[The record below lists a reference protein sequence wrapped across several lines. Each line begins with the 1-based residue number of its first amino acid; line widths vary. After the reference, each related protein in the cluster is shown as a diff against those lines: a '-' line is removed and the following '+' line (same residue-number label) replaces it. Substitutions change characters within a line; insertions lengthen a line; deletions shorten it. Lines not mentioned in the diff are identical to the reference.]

1 LLVVNQVLNS
11 LIVIKLDE
19 VYLNFKKL
27 IMSRSL
33 TGIEEKISKI
43 ETDTT
48 EFFQE
53 FQHFYRQYLKLL
65 SYCIEQ
71 QLILAAHHIC
81 TEIYP
86 DAFLRLTFNQRQR
99 LQDRL
104 RKLGREFEAD
114 LFVFLKNQAELLI
127 EPEESGKSEELGE
140 SEESGE
146 NYSSEMT
153 EAEGSESQPKTVPI
167 NTANPDELLHWSRS
181 VEYGVRETLEKISK
195 EANAL
200 LRGAAILSNVIPAK
214 VLEMAVE
221 AEENGIGMNRSG
233 HPNILNL
240 LIEATAVSELDNDDE
255 NDDDDDDDE
264 MPNPSSITKI
274 TAIHLRLAE
283 IEFGDPN
290 LSHARKQLRD
300 FLERL
305 GKLRKQYRQLKREYL
320 TVEAKNAWRSSWSEN

>member
-1 LLVVNQVLNS
+1 
-11 LIVIKLDE
+11 
-19 VYLNFKKL
+19 
-27 IMSRSL
+27 MSRSL

-48 EFFQE
+48 EFFKE

-114 LFVFLKNQAELLI
+114 LLVFLKNQAELLI
-127 EPEESGKSEELGE
+127 EPQE
-140 SEESGE
+140 SEEHL
-146 NYSSEMT
+146 SSEMT
-153 EAEGSESQPKTVPI
+153 EIEESENQPKTVPL

-195 EANAL
+195 EANSL
-200 LRGAAILSNVIPAK
+200 LRGAAILSNAIPAK

-221 AEENGIGMNRSG
+221 AEESGIGMNRSG
-233 HPNILNL
+233 QPNILNL
-240 LIEATAVSELDNDDE
+240 LIEATPVSELDNDDE

-300 FLERL
+300 FLEKL
-305 GKLRKQYRQLKREYL
+305 GKLRKQYRQLKQEYL
-320 TVEAKNAWRSSWSEN
+320 TIEAKNAWRSSWSEN

>member
-1 LLVVNQVLNS
+1 MLVVNQVLNS

-33 TGIEEKISKI
+33 TGIEEKITKI

-127 EPEESGKSEELGE
+127 EPEESA
-140 SEESGE
+140 E
-146 NYSSEMT
+146 NLSSEMT
-153 EAEGSESQPKTVPI
+153 ETEENESPPKTVPL
-167 NTANPDELLHWSRS
+167 NTANPDELLHWSRG

-195 EANAL
+195 EANSL
-200 LRGAAILSNVIPAK
+200 LRGAAILSNAIPAK

-240 LIEATAVSELDNDDE
+240 LIEATAVSELNNDDE
-255 NDDDDDDDE
+255 NDDDDDDDDE

-305 GKLRKQYRQLKREYL
+305 GKLRKHYRQLKREYL

>member
-1 LLVVNQVLNS
+1 
-11 LIVIKLDE
+11 
-19 VYLNFKKL
+19 
-27 IMSRSL
+27 MSRSL
-33 TGIEEKISKI
+33 TGIEEKITKI

-127 EPEESGKSEELGE
+127 EPEESA
-140 SEESGE
+140 E
-146 NYSSEMT
+146 NLSSEMT
-153 EAEGSESQPKTVPI
+153 ETEENESPPKTVPL
-167 NTANPDELLHWSRS
+167 NTANPDELLHWSRG

-200 LRGAAILSNVIPAK
+200 LRGAAILSNAIPAK

-240 LIEATAVSELDNDDE
+240 LIEATAVSELNNDDE
-255 NDDDDDDDE
+255 NDDDDDDDDE

-305 GKLRKQYRQLKREYL
+305 GKLRKHYRQLKREYL

>member
-1 LLVVNQVLNS
+1 
-11 LIVIKLDE
+11 
-19 VYLNFKKL
+19 
-27 IMSRSL
+27 MSRSL
-33 TGIEEKISKI
+33 TGIEEKITKI

-48 EFFQE
+48 EFFKE

-127 EPEESGKSEELGE
+127 EPEESA
-140 SEESGE
+140 E
-146 NYSSEMT
+146 NLSSEMT
-153 EAEGSESQPKTVPI
+153 ETEENESPPKTVPL
-167 NTANPDELLHWSRS
+167 NTANPDELLHWSRG

-195 EANAL
+195 EANSL
-200 LRGAAILSNVIPAK
+200 LRGAAILSNAIPAK

-221 AEENGIGMNRSG
+221 AEESGIGMNRSG

-240 LIEATAVSELDNDDE
+240 LIEATAVSELNNDDE
-255 NDDDDDDDE
+255 NDDDDDDDDE

-290 LSHARKQLRD
+290 LSHSRKQLRD

-305 GKLRKQYRQLKREYL
+305 GKLRKHYRQLKREYL

>member
-1 LLVVNQVLNS
+1 
-11 LIVIKLDE
+11 
-19 VYLNFKKL
+19 
-27 IMSRSL
+27 MSRSL
-33 TGIEEKISKI
+33 TGIEEKITKI

-114 LFVFLKNQAELLI
+114 LLVFLKNQAELLI
-127 EPEESGKSEELGE
+127 EPEESEE
-140 SEESGE
+140 SEE
-146 NYSSEMT
+146 NLSSEMT
-153 EAEGSESQPKTVPI
+153 EAEGIESKPKTVPI

-195 EANAL
+195 EANSL
-200 LRGAAILSNVIPAK
+200 LRGAAILSNAIPAK

-221 AEENGIGMNRSG
+221 AEESGIGMNRSG
-233 HPNILNL
+233 QPNILNL
-240 LIEATAVSELDNDDE
+240 LIEATAVSELNNDDDE

-300 FLERL
+300 FLEKL

-320 TVEAKNAWRSSWSEN
+320 TVEAKNAWRGSWSEN

>member
-1 LLVVNQVLNS
+1 MLVVNQVLNS

-127 EPEESGKSEELGE
+127 EPEESA
-140 SEESGE
+140 E
-146 NYSSEMT
+146 NPTSEMT
-153 EAEGSESQPKTVPI
+153 EAEESESQPKAVPL

-195 EANAL
+195 EANSL
-200 LRGAAILSNVIPAK
+200 LRGAAILSNAIPAK

-221 AEENGIGMNRSG
+221 AEESGIGMNRSG
-233 HPNILNL
+233 QPNILNL

-255 NDDDDDDDE
+255 NDDDDDE

-300 FLERL
+300 FLEKL
-305 GKLRKQYRQLKREYL
+305 GKLRKQYRQLKQEYL

>member
-1 LLVVNQVLNS
+1 MLVVNQVLNS

-114 LFVFLKNQAELLI
+114 LLVFLKNQAELLI
-127 EPEESGKSEELGE
+127 EPEESA
-140 SEESGE
+140 E
-146 NYSSEMT
+146 NPTSEMT
-153 EAEGSESQPKTVPI
+153 ETEESESSPKTVPL

-195 EANAL
+195 EANSL
-200 LRGAAILSNVIPAK
+200 LRGAAILSNAIPAK

-221 AEENGIGMNRSG
+221 AEESGIGMNRSG
-233 HPNILNL
+233 QPNILNL
-240 LIEATAVSELDNDDE
+240 LIEATAVSELNNDDE
-255 NDDDDDDDE
+255 NDDDDDDDDE

-300 FLERL
+300 FLEKL

>member
-1 LLVVNQVLNS
+1 
-11 LIVIKLDE
+11 
-19 VYLNFKKL
+19 
-27 IMSRSL
+27 MSRSL
-33 TGIEEKISKI
+33 TGIEEKITKI

-127 EPEESGKSEELGE
+127 EPEESA
-140 SEESGE
+140 E
-146 NYSSEMT
+146 NLSSEMT
-153 EAEGSESQPKTVPI
+153 ETEENESPPKTVPL
-167 NTANPDELLHWSRS
+167 NTANPDELLHWSRG

-195 EANAL
+195 EANSL
-200 LRGAAILSNVIPAK
+200 LRGAAILSNAIPAK
-214 VLEMAVE
+214 VIEMALE

-240 LIEATAVSELDNDDE
+240 LIEATAVSELKNDHE
-255 NDDDDDDDE
+255 NGDDDDGDDDDE
-264 MPNPSSITKI
+264 MPNHSSITKI

-290 LSHARKQLRD
+290 LSHARKQLRN

>member
-1 LLVVNQVLNS
+1 
-11 LIVIKLDE
+11 
-19 VYLNFKKL
+19 
-27 IMSRSL
+27 MSRSL
-33 TGIEEKISKI
+33 TGIEEKITKI

-127 EPEESGKSEELGE
+127 EPEESA
-140 SEESGE
+140 E
-146 NYSSEMT
+146 NLSSEMT
-153 EAEGSESQPKTVPI
+153 ETEENESPPKTVPL
-167 NTANPDELLHWSRS
+167 NTANPDELLHWSRG

-195 EANAL
+195 EANSL
-200 LRGAAILSNVIPAK
+200 LRGAAILSNAIPAK

-221 AEENGIGMNRSG
+221 AEESGMGMNRSG

-300 FLERL
+300 FLEKL
-305 GKLRKQYRQLKREYL
+305 GKLRKQYRQLKQEYL

>member
-33 TGIEEKISKI
+33 TGIEEKITKI
-43 ETDTT
+43 ETDTI

-127 EPEESGKSEELGE
+127 EPEESA
-140 SEESGE
+140 E
-146 NYSSEMT
+146 NLSSEMT
-153 EAEGSESQPKTVPI
+153 ETEENESPPKTVPL
-167 NTANPDELLHWSRS
+167 NTANPDELLHWSRG

-195 EANAL
+195 EANSL
-200 LRGAAILSNVIPAK
+200 LRGAAILSNAIPAK

-240 LIEATAVSELDNDDE
+240 LIEATAVSELNNDDE
-255 NDDDDDDDE
+255 NDDDDDDDDE

-305 GKLRKQYRQLKREYL
+305 GKLRKHYRQLKREYL

>member
-1 LLVVNQVLNS
+1 LNS

-33 TGIEEKISKI
+33 TGIEEKITKI

-127 EPEESGKSEELGE
+127 EPEESA
-140 SEESGE
+140 E
-146 NYSSEMT
+146 NLSSEMT
-153 EAEGSESQPKTVPI
+153 ETEESESPPKTVPL
-167 NTANPDELLHWSRS
+167 NTANPDELLHWSRG

-240 LIEATAVSELDNDDE
+240 LIEATAVSELNNDDE
-255 NDDDDDDDE
+255 NDDDDDDDDE

-305 GKLRKQYRQLKREYL
+305 GKLRKHYRQLKREYL

>member
-1 LLVVNQVLNS
+1 
-11 LIVIKLDE
+11 
-19 VYLNFKKL
+19 
-27 IMSRSL
+27 MSRSL

-127 EPEESGKSEELGE
+127 EPEELA
-140 SEESGE
+140 E
-146 NYSSEMT
+146 NPPSEMT
-153 EAEGSESQPKTVPI
+153 ETEESESQPKPVPL

-195 EANAL
+195 EANSL

-240 LIEATAVSELDNDDE
+240 LIEATAVSELNNDDDE
-255 NDDDDDDDE
+255 NDDDDDDDDDDE

-290 LSHARKQLRD
+290 LNHARKQLRD
-300 FLERL
+300 FLEKL

>member
-1 LLVVNQVLNS
+1 MEFIFNL
-11 LIVIKLDE
+11 
-19 VYLNFKKL
+19 KKL

-33 TGIEEKISKI
+33 TGIEEKITKI

-65 SYCIEQ
+65 SYSIEQ

-104 RKLGREFEAD
+104 RKLGREFETD
-114 LFVFLKNQAELLI
+114 LLAFLKNQAELLI
-127 EPEESGKSEELGE
+127 EPEESA
-140 SEESGE
+140 E
-146 NYSSEMT
+146 NLSSEMT
-153 EAEGSESQPKTVPI
+153 ETEENESSPKTDPV
-167 NTANPDELLHWSRS
+167 NTANPDELLHWSRG

-195 EANAL
+195 EANSL
-200 LRGAAILSNVIPAK
+200 LRGAAILSNAIPAK

-221 AEENGIGMNRSG
+221 AEESGIGMNRSG
-233 HPNILNL
+233 QPNILNL
-240 LIEATAVSELDNDDE
+240 LIEATAVSELNNDEE

-305 GKLRKQYRQLKREYL
+305 GKLRKHYRQLKREYL

>member
-1 LLVVNQVLNS
+1 
-11 LIVIKLDE
+11 
-19 VYLNFKKL
+19 
-27 IMSRSL
+27 MSRSL
-33 TGIEEKISKI
+33 TGIEEKITKI

-104 RKLGREFEAD
+104 RKLGREFEVD

-127 EPEESGKSEELGE
+127 EPEELA
-140 SEESGE
+140 E
-146 NYSSEMT
+146 NPPSEMT
-153 EAEGSESQPKTVPI
+153 ETEESESQPKTVPL

-195 EANAL
+195 EANSL
-200 LRGAAILSNVIPAK
+200 LRGAAILSNAIPAK

-221 AEENGIGMNRSG
+221 AEESGIGMNRSG

-240 LIEATAVSELDNDDE
+240 LIEATAVSELN

-300 FLERL
+300 FLEKL
-305 GKLRKQYRQLKREYL
+305 GTLRKQYRQLKREYL

>member
-1 LLVVNQVLNS
+1 
-11 LIVIKLDE
+11 
-19 VYLNFKKL
+19 
-27 IMSRSL
+27 MSRSL
-33 TGIEEKISKI
+33 TGIEEKITKI

-127 EPEESGKSEELGE
+127 EPEESA
-140 SEESGE
+140 E
-146 NYSSEMT
+146 NLSSEMT
-153 EAEGSESQPKTVPI
+153 ETEENESPPKTVPL
-167 NTANPDELLHWSRS
+167 NTANPDELLHWSRG

-195 EANAL
+195 EANSL

-240 LIEATAVSELDNDDE
+240 LIEATAVSELNNDDE
-255 NDDDDDDDE
+255 NDDDDDDDDE

-305 GKLRKQYRQLKREYL
+305 GKLRKHYRQLKREYL

>member
-1 LLVVNQVLNS
+1 
-11 LIVIKLDE
+11 
-19 VYLNFKKL
+19 
-27 IMSRSL
+27 MSRSL
-33 TGIEEKISKI
+33 TGIEEKITKI

-127 EPEESGKSEELGE
+127 EPEESA
-140 SEESGE
+140 E
-146 NYSSEMT
+146 NLSSEMT
-153 EAEGSESQPKTVPI
+153 ETEENESPPKTVPL
-167 NTANPDELLHWSRS
+167 NTANPDELLHWSRG

-195 EANAL
+195 EANSL
-200 LRGAAILSNVIPAK
+200 LRGAAILSNAIPAK

-240 LIEATAVSELDNDDE
+240 LIEATAVSELNNDDE
-255 NDDDDDDDE
+255 NDDDDDDDDE

-305 GKLRKQYRQLKREYL
+305 GKLRKHYRQLKREYL

>member
-1 LLVVNQVLNS
+1 
-11 LIVIKLDE
+11 
-19 VYLNFKKL
+19 
-27 IMSRSL
+27 MSRSL

-104 RKLGREFEAD
+104 RKLGREFESD
-114 LFVFLKNQAELLI
+114 LFAFLKNQAELLI
-127 EPEESGKSEELGE
+127 EPEESA
-140 SEESGE
+140 E
-146 NYSSEMT
+146 NLSSEIL
-153 EAEGSESQPKTVPI
+153 EAEEIESQPKAVPL

-195 EANAL
+195 EANSL
-200 LRGAAILSNVIPAK
+200 LRGAAILSNAIPAK

-221 AEENGIGMNRSG
+221 AEESGIGMNRSG
-233 HPNILNL
+233 QPNILNL

-300 FLERL
+300 FLEKL
-305 GKLRKQYRQLKREYL
+305 GKLRKQYRQLKQEYL

>member
-1 LLVVNQVLNS
+1 
-11 LIVIKLDE
+11 
-19 VYLNFKKL
+19 
-27 IMSRSL
+27 MSRSL
-33 TGIEEKISKI
+33 TGIEEKITKI

-127 EPEESGKSEELGE
+127 EPEESA
-140 SEESGE
+140 E
-146 NYSSEMT
+146 NLSSEITAT
-153 EAEGSESQPKTVPI
+153 EENESPPKTVPL
-167 NTANPDELLHWSRS
+167 NTANPDELLHWSRG

-195 EANAL
+195 EANSL
-200 LRGAAILSNVIPAK
+200 LRGAAILSNAIPAK

-240 LIEATAVSELDNDDE
+240 LIEATAVSELNNDDE
-255 NDDDDDDDE
+255 NDDDDDDDDE

-305 GKLRKQYRQLKREYL
+305 GKLRKHYRQLKREYL

>member
-1 LLVVNQVLNS
+1 
-11 LIVIKLDE
+11 
-19 VYLNFKKL
+19 
-27 IMSRSL
+27 MSRSL

-104 RKLGREFEAD
+104 RKLGREFESD
-114 LFVFLKNQAELLI
+114 LFAFLKNQAELLI
-127 EPEESGKSEELGE
+127 EPEESA
-140 SEESGE
+140 E
-146 NYSSEMT
+146 NLSSEIL
-153 EAEGSESQPKTVPI
+153 EAEEIESQPKAVPL

-195 EANAL
+195 EANSL
-200 LRGAAILSNVIPAK
+200 LRGAAILSNAIPAK

-221 AEENGIGMNRSG
+221 AEESGIGMNRSG
-233 HPNILNL
+233 QPNILNL

-255 NDDDDDDDE
+255 NDDDDDE

-300 FLERL
+300 FLEKL
-305 GKLRKQYRQLKREYL
+305 GKLRKQYRQLKQEYL

>member
-1 LLVVNQVLNS
+1 MLVVNQVLNS

-33 TGIEEKISKI
+33 TGIEEKITKI

-127 EPEESGKSEELGE
+127 EPEESA
-140 SEESGE
+140 E
-146 NYSSEMT
+146 NLSSEMT
-153 EAEGSESQPKTVPI
+153 ETEENESPPKTGPL
-167 NTANPDELLHWSRS
+167 NTANPDELLHWSRG

-195 EANAL
+195 EANSL
-200 LRGAAILSNVIPAK
+200 LRGAAILSNAIPAK

-240 LIEATAVSELDNDDE
+240 LIEATAVSELNNDDE
-255 NDDDDDDDE
+255 NDDDDDDDDE

-305 GKLRKQYRQLKREYL
+305 GKLRKHYRQLKREYL

>member
-1 LLVVNQVLNS
+1 
-11 LIVIKLDE
+11 
-19 VYLNFKKL
+19 
-27 IMSRSL
+27 MSRSL
-33 TGIEEKISKI
+33 TGIEEKITKI

-127 EPEESGKSEELGE
+127 EPEESA
-140 SEESGE
+140 E
-146 NYSSEMT
+146 NLSSEMT
-153 EAEGSESQPKTVPI
+153 ETEENESPPKTVPL
-167 NTANPDELLHWSRS
+167 NTANPDELLHWSRG

-195 EANAL
+195 EANSL
-200 LRGAAILSNVIPAK
+200 LRGAAILSNAIPAK

-221 AEENGIGMNRSG
+221 AEESGIGMNRSG

-240 LIEATAVSELDNDDE
+240 LIEATAVSELNNDDE
-255 NDDDDDDDE
+255 NDDDDDDDDE

-305 GKLRKQYRQLKREYL
+305 GKLRKHYRQLKREYL

>member
-1 LLVVNQVLNS
+1 MLVVNQVLNS

-33 TGIEEKISKI
+33 TGIEEKITKI

-127 EPEESGKSEELGE
+127 EPEESA
-140 SEESGE
+140 E
-146 NYSSEMT
+146 NLSSEITAT
-153 EAEGSESQPKTVPI
+153 EENESPPKTVPL
-167 NTANPDELLHWSRS
+167 NTANPDELLHWSRG

-195 EANAL
+195 EANSL
-200 LRGAAILSNVIPAK
+200 LRGAAILSNAIPAK

-240 LIEATAVSELDNDDE
+240 LIEATAVSELNNDDE
-255 NDDDDDDDE
+255 NDDDDDDDDE

-305 GKLRKQYRQLKREYL
+305 GKLRKHYRQLKREYL

>member
-1 LLVVNQVLNS
+1 
-11 LIVIKLDE
+11 
-19 VYLNFKKL
+19 
-27 IMSRSL
+27 MSRSL
-33 TGIEEKISKI
+33 TGIEEKVSKI

-48 EFFQE
+48 EFFKE

-65 SYCIEQ
+65 SYSIEQ

-127 EPEESGKSEELGE
+127 EPEESQESVESAESVENPPSEI
-140 SEESGE
+140 
-146 NYSSEMT
+146 T
-153 EAEGSESQPKTVPI
+153 ETDGSESKPKTDPI
-167 NTANPDELLHWSRS
+167 NTANPDELLHWSRAL
-181 VEYGVRETLEKISK
+181 EYGVRETLEKISK
-195 EANAL
+195 EANSL
-200 LRGAAILSNVIPAK
+200 LRGAAILSNAIPAK

-221 AEENGIGMNRSG
+221 AEESGIGMNRSG

-240 LIEATAVSELDNDDE
+240 LIEATAVSALDNDDE
-255 NDDDDDDDE
+255 NEEEDEDEDDDE
-264 MPNPSSITKI
+264 MPHRSSITKI

-290 LSHARKQLRD
+290 LSHARKQLRN
-300 FLERL
+300 FLEQL

-320 TVEAKNAWRSSWSEN
+320 MIEAKNAWRSSWSEN

>member
-1 LLVVNQVLNS
+1 ML
-11 LIVIKLDE
+11 
-19 VYLNFKKL
+19 
-27 IMSRSL
+27 RSL
-33 TGIEEKISKI
+33 TGIEEKVSKI

-65 SYCIEQ
+65 GYSIEQ

-86 DAFLRLTFNQRQR
+86 DTFLRLTFNQRQR
-99 LQDRL
+99 LQDRI
-104 RKLGREFEAD
+104 RKLGRQFETD
-114 LFVFLKNQAELLI
+114 LFVLLKNQAELLI
-127 EPEESGKSEELGE
+127 EPEESGE
-140 SEESGE
+140 SEESEESEE
-146 NYSSEMT
+146 NYPSEIT
-153 EAEGSESQPKTVPI
+153 ETDGSESKPKTVPI

-195 EANAL
+195 EANSL
-200 LRGAAILSNVIPAK
+200 LRGAAILSNAIPAK
-214 VLEMAVE
+214 VIEMALE

-240 LIEATAVSELDNDDE
+240 LIEATAVSELKNDHE
-255 NDDDDDDDE
+255 NGDDDDGDDDDE
-264 MPNPSSITKI
+264 MPNHSSITKI

-290 LSHARKQLRD
+290 LSHARKQLRN

>member
-1 LLVVNQVLNS
+1 
-11 LIVIKLDE
+11 
-19 VYLNFKKL
+19 
-27 IMSRSL
+27 MSRSL
-33 TGIEEKISKI
+33 TGIEEKITKI

-127 EPEESGKSEELGE
+127 EPEESA
-140 SEESGE
+140 E
-146 NYSSEMT
+146 NLSSEMT
-153 EAEGSESQPKTVPI
+153 ETEENESPPKTVPL
-167 NTANPDELLHWSRS
+167 NTANPDELLHWSRG

-195 EANAL
+195 EANSL
-200 LRGAAILSNVIPAK
+200 LRGSAILSNVIPAK

-240 LIEATAVSELDNDDE
+240 LIEATAVSELNNDDE
-255 NDDDDDDDE
+255 NDDDDDDDDE

-305 GKLRKQYRQLKREYL
+305 GKLRKHYRQLKREYL

>member
-1 LLVVNQVLNS
+1 LNS

-33 TGIEEKISKI
+33 TGIEEKITKI

-127 EPEESGKSEELGE
+127 EPEESA
-140 SEESGE
+140 E
-146 NYSSEMT
+146 NLSSEMT
-153 EAEGSESQPKTVPI
+153 ETEENESPPKTVPL
-167 NTANPDELLHWSRS
+167 NTANPDELLHWSRG

-195 EANAL
+195 EANSL
-200 LRGAAILSNVIPAK
+200 LRGAAILSNAIPAK

-221 AEENGIGMNRSG
+221 AEESGMGMNRSG

-300 FLERL
+300 FLEKL
-305 GKLRKQYRQLKREYL
+305 GKLRKQYRQLKQEYL

>member
-1 LLVVNQVLNS
+1 
-11 LIVIKLDE
+11 
-19 VYLNFKKL
+19 
-27 IMSRSL
+27 MSRSL

-48 EFFQE
+48 EFFKE

-127 EPEESGKSEELGE
+127 EPEESEASG
-140 SEESGE
+140 ESGE
-146 NYSSEMT
+146 NYPSEMT
-153 EAEGSESQPKTVPI
+153 KAEGSESKPKTVPI
-167 NTANPDELLHWSRS
+167 NTANPDELLHWSRA

-195 EANAL
+195 EANSL
-200 LRGAAILSNVIPAK
+200 LRGAAILSNAIPAK
-214 VLEMAVE
+214 VLEMALE
-221 AEENGIGMNRSG
+221 AEENGIEMNRSG
-233 HPNILNL
+233 QPNILNL
-240 LIEATAVSELDNDDE
+240 LIEATAVSESNNDEE
-255 NDDDDDDDE
+255 NDNDDDDE
-264 MPNPSSITKI
+264 MPNHSSITKI

-290 LSHARKQLRD
+290 LSHARKQLRN
-300 FLERL
+300 FLEQL

-320 TVEAKNAWRSSWSEN
+320 MIEAKNAWRSSWSEN

>member
-1 LLVVNQVLNS
+1 LNS

-104 RKLGREFEAD
+104 RKLGREFESD
-114 LFVFLKNQAELLI
+114 LFAFLKNQAELLI
-127 EPEESGKSEELGE
+127 EPEESA
-140 SEESGE
+140 E
-146 NYSSEMT
+146 NLSSEIL
-153 EAEGSESQPKTVPI
+153 EAEEIESQPKAVPL

-195 EANAL
+195 EANSL
-200 LRGAAILSNVIPAK
+200 LRGAAILSNAIPAK

-221 AEENGIGMNRSG
+221 AEESGIGMNRSG
-233 HPNILNL
+233 QPNILNL

-255 NDDDDDDDE
+255 NDDDDDE

-300 FLERL
+300 FLEKL
-305 GKLRKQYRQLKREYL
+305 GKLRKQYRQLKQEYL

>member
-1 LLVVNQVLNS
+1 
-11 LIVIKLDE
+11 
-19 VYLNFKKL
+19 
-27 IMSRSL
+27 MSRSL
-33 TGIEEKISKI
+33 TGIEEKITKI

-127 EPEESGKSEELGE
+127 EPEESA
-140 SEESGE
+140 E
-146 NYSSEMT
+146 NLSSEMT
-153 EAEGSESQPKTVPI
+153 ETEENESPPKTVPL
-167 NTANPDELLHWSRS
+167 NTANPDELLHWSRG

-195 EANAL
+195 EANSL
-200 LRGAAILSNVIPAK
+200 LRGAAILSNAIPAK
-214 VLEMAVE
+214 VIEMALE

-240 LIEATAVSELDNDDE
+240 LIEATAVSELKNDHE
-255 NDDDDDDDE
+255 NGDDDDGDDDDE
-264 MPNPSSITKI
+264 MPNHSSITKI

-305 GKLRKQYRQLKREYL
+305 GKLRKHYRQLKREYL

>member
-1 LLVVNQVLNS
+1 MLVVNQVLNS

-33 TGIEEKISKI
+33 TGIEEKITKI

-127 EPEESGKSEELGE
+127 EPEESA
-140 SEESGE
+140 E
-146 NYSSEMT
+146 NLSSEMT
-153 EAEGSESQPKTVPI
+153 ETEENESPPKTVPL
-167 NTANPDELLHWSRS
+167 NTANPDELLHWSRG

-240 LIEATAVSELDNDDE
+240 LIEATAVSELNNDDE
-255 NDDDDDDDE
+255 NDDDDDDDDE

-305 GKLRKQYRQLKREYL
+305 GKLRKHYRQLKREYL

>member
-1 LLVVNQVLNS
+1 
-11 LIVIKLDE
+11 
-19 VYLNFKKL
+19 
-27 IMSRSL
+27 MSRSL
-33 TGIEEKISKI
+33 TGIEEKITKI

-104 RKLGREFEAD
+104 RKLGREFESD
-114 LFVFLKNQAELLI
+114 LFAFLKNQAELLI
-127 EPEESGKSEELGE
+127 EPEESVENSTSEILKAEE
-140 SEESGE
+140 SE
-146 NYSSEMT
+146 N
-153 EAEGSESQPKTVPI
+153 QPKTVPL

-195 EANAL
+195 EANSL
-200 LRGAAILSNVIPAK
+200 LRGAAILSNAIPAK

-221 AEENGIGMNRSG
+221 AEESGIGMNRSG
-233 HPNILNL
+233 QPNILNL

-255 NDDDDDDDE
+255 NDDDDDDE

-300 FLERL
+300 FLEKL
-305 GKLRKQYRQLKREYL
+305 GKLRKQYRQLKQEYL

>member
-1 LLVVNQVLNS
+1 LNS
-11 LIVIKLDE
+11 LIIIKLDE

-33 TGIEEKISKI
+33 TGIEEKITKI

-48 EFFQE
+48 EFFKE

-65 SYCIEQ
+65 SYSIEQ

-104 RKLGREFEAD
+104 RTLGRQFETD
-114 LFVFLKNQAELLI
+114 LLAFLKNQAELLI
-127 EPEESGKSEELGE
+127 EPE
-140 SEESGE
+140 
-146 NYSSEMT
+146 SSENNPPSEIT
-153 EAEGSESQPKTVPI
+153 ETEETESQPQTVSI
-167 NTANPDELLHWSRS
+167 NTANPDELLHWSRG

-195 EANAL
+195 EANSL
-200 LRGAAILSNVIPAK
+200 LRGAAILSNAIPAK

-221 AEENGIGMNRSG
+221 AEESGIGMNRSG
-233 HPNILNL
+233 QPNILNL

-255 NDDDDDDDE
+255 NDDDDDDE

-290 LSHARKQLRD
+290 LSHSRKQLRI